1 MHVYL
6 QCASIDAEISNQCS
20 LINST
25 VIYARKMLM
34 TLVPTM
40 VLSHR
45 YQKTKID
52 CLRFAMCPLL
62 APDFQGFFFAAIYST
77 NETNKAVS
85 MGH

>member
-1 MHVYL
+1 MYVYL

-40 VLSHR
+40 VLSMNHR
-45 YQKTKID
+45 QK
-52 CLRFAMCPLL
+52 
-62 APDFQGFFFAAIYST
+62 
-77 NETNKAVS
+77 
-85 MGH
+85 